1 MNPWGEVAG
10 NVVAVTPAPL
20 VLAAALFAWGPIAP
34 APPEAPAETAEPST
48 DQAPAPAPAEAP
60 APPSPPAAAPAP
72 IQPAIIAKAP
82 IVVRAAP
89 APLAAPAR
97 TSERGKLQSRWWFW
111 AVAGG
116 LFAAALVVTVVE
128 TRPGPQPYGG
138 NTPPY
143 TISFP

>member
-1 MNPWGEVAG
+1 
-10 NVVAVTPAPL
+10 
-20 VLAAALFAWGPIAP
+20 VLAAALVSWGPVAP
-34 APPEAPAETAEPST
+34 GPEPPAETTEPSANENPPEAPAAGVSPA
-48 DQAPAPAPAEAP
+48 QPLAAPA
-60 APPSPPAAAPAP
+60 SAAAPV

-89 APLAAPAR
+89 APVSTPAR
-97 TSERGKLQSRWWFW
+97 ATERGTLQSRWWFW
-111 AVAGG
+111 AIAGG
-116 LFAAALVVTVVE
+116 LFASAIVVTIVE

>member
-1 MNPWGEVAG
+1 M
-10 NVVAVTPAPL
+10 TPAPL

-34 APPEAPAETAEPST
+34 APPEAPADTAEPSAAEAPPPT
-48 DQAPAPAPAEAP
+48 PAEAAAPTPAPAAP
-60 APPSPPAAAPAP
+60 PAP

-89 APLAAPAR
+89 APVAAPAR
-97 TSERGKLQSRWWFW
+97 TSERGKLHGRWWFW
-111 AVAGG
+111 AIAGG
-116 LFAAALVVTVVE
+116 LFAATLVVTVVE

>member
-1 MNPWGEVAG
+1 
-10 NVVAVTPAPL
+10 VTPGSI
-20 VLAAALFAWGPIAP
+20 VLAAALVSWGPITPAPGPPVETVEADVNEAPPAAP
-34 APPEAPAETAEPST
+34 AP
-48 DQAPAPAPAEAP
+48 DV
-60 APPSPPAAAPAP
+60 APPQPAAAPAAAPAP
-72 IQPAIIAKAP
+72 AIQPAIIAKAP

-89 APLAAPAR
+89 APVAAPPR

>member
-1 MNPWGEVAG
+1 
-10 NVVAVTPAPL
+10 VTPAPL
-20 VLAAALFAWGPIAP
+20 VLVATFFAWAPIVP
-34 APPEAPAETAEPST
+34 APPEPPAETAEPSAE
-48 DQAPAPAPAEAP
+48 QAPAPAPAPAEATTPTP
-60 APPSPPAAAPAP
+60 APAAPPAP

-89 APLAAPAR
+89 APIAAPAR
-97 TSERGKLQSRWWFW
+97 TSERGKLQGRWWFW
-111 AVAGG
+111 AIAGG
-116 LFAAALVVTVVE
+116 LFASVVIVTVVE

>member
-1 MNPWGEVAG
+1 
-10 NVVAVTPAPL
+10 VTPAPL

-34 APPEAPAETAEPST
+34 APPEAPADTAEPSAAEAPPPT
-48 DQAPAPAPAEAP
+48 PAEAAAPTPAPAAP
-60 APPSPPAAAPAP
+60 PAP

-89 APLAAPAR
+89 APVAAPAR
-97 TSERGKLQSRWWFW
+97 TSERGKLHGRWWFW
-111 AVAGG
+111 AIAGG